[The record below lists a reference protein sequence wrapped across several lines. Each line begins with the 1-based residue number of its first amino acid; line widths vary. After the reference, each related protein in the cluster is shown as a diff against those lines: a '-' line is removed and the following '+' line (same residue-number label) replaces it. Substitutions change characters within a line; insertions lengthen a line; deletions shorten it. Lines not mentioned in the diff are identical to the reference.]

1 MKVLQ
6 DEAQKDLLE
15 LLETLDGMHLNN
27 PALAA
32 NIKYWAIELKPKRV
46 RRKEVKTEGVWRKD
60 YRWTDSN

>member
-46 RRKEVKTEGVWRKD
+46 RRKEVKTEDV
-60 YRWTDSN
+60 